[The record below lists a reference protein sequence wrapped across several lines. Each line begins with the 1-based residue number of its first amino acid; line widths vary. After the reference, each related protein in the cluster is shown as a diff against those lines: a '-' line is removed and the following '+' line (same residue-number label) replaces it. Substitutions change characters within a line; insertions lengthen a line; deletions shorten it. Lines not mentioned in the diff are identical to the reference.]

1 MKKRGGIVSESI
13 EGPILSRKEE
23 RLGLMLWF
31 RLSRLYNQ
39 SVRESNQHLR
49 AWNLSAAQFDI
60 LVQVGTHE
68 RLSQQEL
75 ADKLLVT
82 KGNITQLLSKMEDMG
97 IMIREQQ
104 WKTKYLALTEQGKEL
119 YQEVVPRQEQFQA
132 SQFSALSS
140 EEKKQLLELL
150 RKLQ

>member
-1 MKKRGGIVSESI
+1 MSESI